1 MEDIIVREIPLPA
14 HIRAFT
20 LPDGQGDY
28 NVYINCAL
36 SAEQQKRSLRHEL
49 THIRRDDVDRKA
61 CTAAELEAGMAAE
74 QDE

>member
-14 HIRAFT
+14 HVRAFT

-36 SAEQQKRSLRHEL
+36 SSEQQKQSLNHEL
-49 THIRRDDVDRKA
+49 THIRRDDFYRTDS
-61 CTAAELEAGMAAE
+61 TARELEAHVADGE
-74 QDE
+74 G